1 MVRDLEEGR
10 NFDGIMHKIT
20 VKDFPALNLGDKRR
34 DERFVKIIENIVKHP
49 GGSIPQHNERWYDTK
64 ATYEFFKNED
74 IKLEAIIAAMS
85 AFGACQVEQ
94 QRLLVIHDSSTIS
107 YNDLQ
112 AEGLGYIDNAAGKGV
127 FCHSSIAATVTGM
140 PVGLLNQ
147 LIWSRESSELGKSAN
162 RKQKSFEEKESYKW
176 YQGIEP
182 VNQVLGEEIVK
193 IHIGDRDADI
203 YELFFNAPDEKAE
216 LLIRARHN
224 RKTAAGSE
232 LWQHIGKQKVAV
244 EEEIIIPDRTGKR
257 KKKVWVEV
265 RYKEVEILCP
275 AHKGKMYESVV
286 LTAIEIRQKGNSKEG
301 IHWKLLT
308 TLTITNAEEAKQ
320 CMRWYSYRW
329 LIERFHYVLKS
340 GCGIEA
346 LQLKKADS
354 LMKAVAVYSIAAFNI
369 MQLTYQSRQTPDVSC
384 EIVLTRRQWEALYM
398 LKFKTNKLPKQPP
411 TLQEATRWLAQMGG
425 YLGRKSD
432 GPPGL
437 KTVWLGYESL
447 LQAVALYEVI
457 KNLGKD

>member
-1 MVRDLEEGR
+1 
-10 NFDGIMHKIT
+10 MHKIT
-20 VKDFPALNLGDKRR
+20 VKDFPTLDLGDKRR
-34 DERFVKIIENIVKHP
+34 DERFVKIIENIVSHP

-74 IKLEAIIAAMS
+74 IKLGAITDAIS
-85 AFGACQVEQ
+85 AFGASRIEQ
-94 QRLLVIHDSSTIS
+94 QQLLVIHDTSTIS

-127 FCHSSIAATVTGM
+127 FCHSSIAATITGI
-140 PVGLLNQ
+140 PLGLLNQ
-147 LIWSRESSELGKSAN
+147 LIWSRTSSELGKSAN
-162 RKQKSFEEKESYKW
+162 RKQKPFEQKESYKW
-176 YQGIEP
+176 YQGIES
-182 VNQVLGEEIVK
+182 VNQLLGEKIVK

-203 YELFFNAPDEKAE
+203 YELFFNAPNEKAE

-232 LWQHIGKQKVAV
+232 LWQHISKQKVAA

-257 KKKVWVEV
+257 KKKVQVQV

-275 AHKGKMYESVV
+275 AHKGKKYESVV
-286 LTAIEIRQKGNSKEG
+286 LTAIEIRQKGNSKDG

-308 TLTITNAEEAKQ
+308 TLTINNAEEAKQ

-346 LQLKKADS
+346 LQLKKAES
-354 LMKAVAVYSIAAFNI
+354 LMKAVAVYSLAAFNI
-369 MQLTYQSRQTPDVSC
+369 MQLTYQSRQTPDLSC
-384 EIVLTRRQWEALYM
+384 EIALRPRQWEALYM
-398 LKFKTNKLPKQPP
+398 LKFKTNRLPKQPP

-447 LQAVALYEVI
+447 LQAVALYEI
-457 KNLGKD
+457 INKKFR

>member
-1 MVRDLEEGR
+1 
-10 NFDGIMHKIT
+10 MHKIT
-20 VKDFPALNLGDKRR
+20 VKDFPTLDLGDKRR
-34 DERFVKIIENIVKHP
+34 DERFVRIIENIVRHP
-49 GGSIPQHNERWYDTK
+49 GGSIPEHNERWYDTK

-74 IKLEAIIAAMS
+74 IKLEAITAAIS
-85 AFGACQVEQ
+85 AFGASQIEQ
-94 QRLLVIHDSSTIS
+94 QKLLVIHDTSTIS

-112 AEGLGYIDNAAGKGV
+112 AEGLGYIDNAVGKGF
-127 FCHSSIAATVTGM
+127 FCHSSIAATVNGL
-140 PVGLLNQ
+140 PLGLLNQ
-147 LIWSRESSELGKSAN
+147 LIWTRQSAELGKSAN
-162 RKQKSFEEKESYKW
+162 RKQKPFDQKESYKW
-176 YQGIEP
+176 YRGIQS
-182 VNQVLGEEIVK
+182 VNQQLGEGITK
-193 IHIGDRDADI
+193 IHIGDREADI
-203 YELFFNAPDEKAE
+203 YELFFNMPDEKAE

-232 LWQHIGKQKVAV
+232 LWQHISKQKVAA
-244 EEEIIIPDRTGKR
+244 EEEILIPDRTGKR
-257 KKKVWVEV
+257 KRQVQVQI

-275 AHKGKMYESVV
+275 VHKKGKMYESVV
-286 LTAIEIRQKGNSKEG
+286 LTAIEIRQKGNSRDG

-308 TLTITNAEEAKQ
+308 TLAINNAEEAKQ

-346 LQLKKADS
+346 LQLKKVES
-354 LMKAVAVYSIAAFNI
+354 LMKAVAMYSLAAFNI
-369 MQLTYQSRQTPDVSC
+369 MQLTYQSRQMPNVSC
-384 EIVLTRRQWEALYM
+384 EIALKRRQWEALYM
-398 LKFKTNKLPKQPP
+398 LRFKTNKLPKQPP
-411 TLQEATRWLAQMGG
+411 TLQEATKWLAQMGG

-457 KNLGKD
+457 KNLGND

>member
-1 MVRDLEEGR
+1 
-10 NFDGIMHKIT
+10 MHKIT
-20 VKDFPALNLGDKRR
+20 VKDFPTLDLGDKRR
-34 DERFVKIIENIVKHP
+34 DERFIKIIENIVRHP

-74 IKLEAIIAAMS
+74 IRLETITAAIS
-85 AFGACQVEQ
+85 AFGANQAERQ
-94 QRLLVIHDSSTIS
+94 KLLVIHDTSTIS

-112 AEGLGYIDNAAGKGV
+112 AEGLGYIDNAAGKGI
-127 FCHSSIAATVTGM
+127 FCHSSIAATVSGM
-140 PVGLLNQ
+140 PLGLLNQ
-147 LIWSRESSELGKSAN
+147 IIWSRESTELGKSAK
-162 RKQKSFEEKESYKW
+162 RKQRPFEEKESYKW
-176 YQGIEP
+176 YQGISS
-182 VNQVLGEEIVK
+182 VNQLLDKEITK

-203 YELFFNAPDEKAE
+203 YELFFTGPDEKAE

-224 RKTAAGSE
+224 RKTAAGSD
-232 LWQHIGKQKVAV
+232 LWQHISEQKVAAA
-244 EEEIIIPDRTGKR
+244 EEIIIPDRTGKR
-257 KKKVWVEV
+257 KKKVLVEI

-275 AHKGKMYESVV
+275 TNKVGKVYESVI
-286 LTAIEIRQKGNSKEG
+286 LTAIEVRQKGNNKDG

-308 TLTITNAEEAKQ
+308 TLNVSNAEEARQ
-320 CMRWYSYRW
+320 CMRWYSCRW

-340 GCGIEA
+340 GCGIES
-346 LQLKKADS
+346 LQLKKAES
-354 LMKAVAVYSIAAFNI
+354 LMKAIAVYSLAAFNI
-369 MQLTYQSRQTPDVSC
+369 MQLTYQSRQTPGISC
-384 EIVLTRRQWEALYM
+384 EVVLTSRQWEALYM

-411 TLQEATRWLAQMGG
+411 TLEEATKWLAQMGG

-457 KNLGKD
+457 KNLGND

>member
-1 MVRDLEEGR
+1 
-10 NFDGIMHKIT
+10 MHKIT
-20 VKDFPALNLGDKRR
+20 VKDFPTLDLGDKRR
-34 DERFVKIIENIVKHP
+34 DERFVRIIENIVRHP
-49 GGSIPQHNERWYDTK
+49 GGSIPEHNERWYDTK

-74 IKLEAIIAAMS
+74 IKLEAITAAIS
-85 AFGACQVEQ
+85 AFGASQIEQ
-94 QRLLVIHDSSTIS
+94 QKLLVIHDTSTIS

-112 AEGLGYIDNAAGKGV
+112 AEGLGYIDNAAGKGF
-127 FCHSSIAATVTGM
+127 FCHSSIAATVNGI
-140 PVGLLNQ
+140 PLGLLNQ
-147 LIWSRESSELGKSAN
+147 LIWTRQSAELGKSAN
-162 RKQKSFEEKESYKW
+162 RKQKPFDQKESYKW
-176 YQGIEP
+176 YRGIQS
-182 VNQVLGEEIVK
+182 VNQQLGEGITK
-193 IHIGDRDADI
+193 IHIGDREADI
-203 YELFFNAPDEKAE
+203 YELFFNMPDEKAE

-232 LWQHIGKQKVAV
+232 LWQHISKQKVAA
-244 EEEIIIPDRTGKR
+244 EEEILIPDRTGKR
-257 KKKVWVEV
+257 KRQVQVQI

-275 AHKGKMYESVV
+275 VHKKGKMYESVV
-286 LTAIEIRQKGNSKEG
+286 LTAIEIRQKGNSRDG

-308 TLTITNAEEAKQ
+308 TLAINNAEEAKQ

-346 LQLKKADS
+346 LQLKKVES
-354 LMKAVAVYSIAAFNI
+354 LMKAVAMYSLAAFNI
-369 MQLTYQSRQTPDVSC
+369 MQLTYQSRQMPNVSC
-384 EIVLTRRQWEALYM
+384 EIALKPRQWEALYM
-398 LKFKTNKLPKQPP
+398 LRFKTNKLPKQPP
-411 TLQEATRWLAQMGG
+411 TLQEATKWLAQMGG

-457 KNLGKD
+457 KNLGND

>member
-1 MVRDLEEGR
+1 MK
-10 NFDGIMHKIT
+10 NFDGIMHKIAI
-20 VKDFPALNLGDKRR
+20 KDFPALNLGDKRR
-34 DERFVKIIENIVKHP
+34 DERFIKIIENIVRHP
-49 GGSIPQHNERWYDTK
+49 GGSIPQHNQRWYDTK

-74 IKLEAIIAAMS
+74 IKLEDLAAAINAYGS
-85 AFGACQVEQ
+85 SRVEQ
-94 QRLLVIHDSSTIS
+94 KQLLVIHDTSTIS

-112 AEGLGYIDNAAGKGV
+112 AEGLGYIDNAAGKGI
-127 FCHSSIAATVTGM
+127 FCHSSIAATVSGL
-140 PVGLLNQ
+140 PLGLLNQ
-147 LIWSRESSELGKSAN
+147 QIWSRDSSQLGKSAD
-162 RKQKSFEEKESYKW
+162 RKKKPFEQKESYKW
-176 YQGIEP
+176 YRGIAA
-182 VNQVLGEEIVK
+182 VNELLDEQVVK

-203 YELFFNAPDEKAE
+203 YELFFNMPDEKAE

-232 LWQHIGKQKVAV
+232 LWQHIGKQKVAAK
-244 EEEIIIPDRTGKR
+244 EEIIIPDRTGKR
-257 KKKVWVEV
+257 KRKVQVQL
-265 RYKEVEILCP
+265 RYKEIEILCP
-275 AHKGKMYESVV
+275 AHKGKMYESIV
-286 LTAIEIRQKGNSKEG
+286 LTAIEVRQKGNSKDG

-308 TLTITNAEEAKQ
+308 TLDIKNAEQAIQ

-346 LQLKKADS
+346 LQLKKVQS
-354 LMKAVAVYSIAAFNI
+354 LMKAVAMYSLAAFKI
-369 MQLTYQSRQTPDVSC
+369 MQLTYQSRETPDASC
-384 EIVLTRRQWEALYM
+384 EIVLSRQQWEVLYM
-398 LKFKTNKLPKQPP
+398 LKFKINKLPEQPP
-411 TLQEATRWLAQMGG
+411 TLLEATKWLAQMGG

-447 LQAVALYEVI
+447 LQAVAVYEVI

>member
-1 MVRDLEEGR
+1 
-10 NFDGIMHKIT
+10 MHKIT
-20 VKDFPALNLGDKRR
+20 VKDFPTLDLGDKRR
-34 DERFVKIIENIVKHP
+34 DERFVKIIENIISHP

-74 IKLEAIIAAMS
+74 IKLEAITAAIS
-85 AFGACQVEQ
+85 AFGVSQTKQ
-94 QRLLVIHDSSTIS
+94 QQLLVIHDTSTIS

-112 AEGLGYIDNAAGKGV
+112 AEGLGYIDNVAGKGI
-127 FCHSSIAATVTGM
+127 FCHSSIAATVNGI
-140 PVGLLNQ
+140 PLGLLNQ
-147 LIWSRESSELGKSAN
+147 LIWSRESSELGKSVN
-162 RKQKSFEEKESYKW
+162 RKQKTFDQKESYKW
-176 YQGIEP
+176 YQGIAS
-182 VNQVLGEEIVK
+182 VNEQLGEEIVK

-203 YELFFNAPDEKAE
+203 YELFFNKPDEKAE
-216 LLIRARHN
+216 LLIRARHS

-232 LWQHIGKQKVAV
+232 LWQHISNQKVAA
-244 EEEIIIPDRTGKR
+244 EEGIIIPDRTGKR
-257 KKKVWVEV
+257 KRKVQVQI
-265 RYKEVEILCP
+265 RYQEVEILCP
-275 AHKGKMYESVV
+275 AHKKGKVYESVV
-286 LTAIEIRQKGNSKEG
+286 LTAIEIRQKGKSKDG
-301 IHWKLLT
+301 IRWKLLT
-308 TLTITNAEEAKQ
+308 TLEIKNAEEAKQ

-346 LQLKKADS
+346 LQLKKAES
-354 LMKAVAVYSIAAFNI
+354 LMKAIAVYSLAAFNI
-369 MQLTYQSRQTPDVSC
+369 MQLTYQSRQTPGISC
-384 EIVLTRRQWEALYM
+384 EIVFKRKEWEALYM

-457 KNLGKD
+457 TKKILGND

>member
-1 MVRDLEEGR
+1 
-10 NFDGIMHKIT
+10 MHKIT
-20 VKDFPALNLGDKRR
+20 VKDFPTLDLGDKRR
-34 DERFVKIIENIVKHP
+34 DERFVRIIENIVRHP
-49 GGSIPQHNERWYDTK
+49 GGSIPEHNERWYDTK

-74 IKLEAIIAAMS
+74 IKLEAITAAIS
-85 AFGACQVEQ
+85 AFGASQIEQ
-94 QRLLVIHDSSTIS
+94 QKLLVIHDTSTIS

-112 AEGLGYIDNAAGKGV
+112 AEGLGYIDNAVGKGF
-127 FCHSSIAATVTGM
+127 FCHSSIAATVNGI
-140 PVGLLNQ
+140 PLGLLNQ
-147 LIWSRESSELGKSAN
+147 LIWTRQSAELGKSAN
-162 RKQKSFEEKESYKW
+162 RKQKPFDQKESYKW
-176 YQGIEP
+176 YRGIQS
-182 VNQVLGEEIVK
+182 VNQQLGEGITK
-193 IHIGDRDADI
+193 IHIGDREADI
-203 YELFFNAPDEKAE
+203 YELFFNMPDEKAE

-232 LWQHIGKQKVAV
+232 LWQHVSKQKVAA
-244 EEEIIIPDRTGKR
+244 EEEILIPDRTGKR
-257 KKKVWVEV
+257 KRQVQVQI

-275 AHKGKMYESVV
+275 VHKKGKMYESVV
-286 LTAIEIRQKGNSKEG
+286 LTAIEIRQKGNSRDG

-308 TLTITNAEEAKQ
+308 TLAINNAEEAKQ

-346 LQLKKADS
+346 LQLKKVES
-354 LMKAVAVYSIAAFNI
+354 LMKAVAMYSLAAFNI
-369 MQLTYQSRQTPDVSC
+369 MQLTYQSRQMPNVSC
-384 EIVLTRRQWEALYM
+384 EIALKPRQWEALYM
-398 LKFKTNKLPKQPP
+398 LRFKTNKLPKQPP
-411 TLQEATRWLAQMGG
+411 TLQEATKWLAQMGG

-457 KNLGKD
+457 KNLGND

>member
-1 MVRDLEEGR
+1 
-10 NFDGIMHKIT
+10 MHKIT
-20 VKDFPALNLGDKRR
+20 VKDFPMLDLGDKRR
-34 DERFVKIIENIVKHP
+34 DERFVKILENIVRHP

-74 IKLEAIIAAMS
+74 IKLDDIIAAIN
-85 AFGACQVEQ
+85 AFGASHAEHK
-94 QRLLVIHDSSTIS
+94 RLLVVHDTSTIS

-112 AEGLGYIDNAAGKGV
+112 AEGLGYIDNAAGKGI
-127 FCHSSIAATVTGM
+127 FCHSSIAATTTGI
-140 PVGLLNQ
+140 PLGLLHQ
-147 LIWSRESSELGKSAN
+147 QIWSREPSQLGRSVS
-162 RKQKSFEEKESYKW
+162 RKQKPFEDKESYKW
-176 YQGIEP
+176 YKGIAS
-182 VNQVLGEEIVK
+182 VNQLLGGEVEK

-203 YELFFNAPDEKAE
+203 YELFFSKPEEKAE

-224 RKTAAGSE
+224 RKTAAGSH
-232 LWQHIGKQKVAV
+232 LWQHISKQPVAA

-257 KKKVWVEV
+257 KKKVKVKL

-275 AHKGKMYESVV
+275 VHKEGKTYNSVV
-286 LTAIEIRQKGNSKEG
+286 LTAIEIKQKENNKDG
-301 IHWKLLT
+301 INWKLLT
-308 TLTITNAEEAKQ
+308 TLKVSNAEQAKQ

-340 GCGIEA
+340 GCGIET
-346 LQLKKADS
+346 LQLKKAES
-354 LMKAVAVYSIAAFNI
+354 LMKAVAVYSLAAFNI
-369 MQLTYQSRQTPDVSC
+369 MQLTYQSRQIPDASC
-384 EIVLTRRQWEALYM
+384 EVVLSRRQWEALYM

-411 TLQEATRWLAQMGG
+411 TLLEATKWLAQMGG

-447 LQAVALYEVI
+447 LQAVALYEII
-457 KNLGKD
+457 KNLGND

>member
-1 MVRDLEEGR
+1 
-10 NFDGIMHKIT
+10 MHKIT
-20 VKDFPALNLGDKRR
+20 VKDFPTLDLGDKRR
-34 DERFVKIIENIVKHP
+34 DERFVRIIENIVRHP
-49 GGSIPQHNERWYDTK
+49 GGSIPEHNERWYDTK

-74 IKLEAIIAAMS
+74 IKLEAITAAIS
-85 AFGACQVEQ
+85 AFGASQIEQ
-94 QRLLVIHDSSTIS
+94 QKLLVIHDTSTIS

-112 AEGLGYIDNAAGKGV
+112 AEGLGYIDNAAGKGF
-127 FCHSSIAATVTGM
+127 FCHSSIAATVNGI
-140 PVGLLNQ
+140 PLGLLNQ

-162 RKQKSFEEKESYKW
+162 RKQKPFEEKESFKW
-176 YQGIEP
+176 YRGIQS
-182 VNQVLGEEIVK
+182 VNQQLGEGITK
-193 IHIGDRDADI
+193 IHIGDREADI
-203 YELFFNAPDEKAE
+203 YELFFNMPDEKAE

-232 LWQHIGKQKVAV
+232 LWQHISKQKVAA
-244 EEEIIIPDRTGKR
+244 EEEILIPDRTGKR
-257 KKKVWVEV
+257 KRQVQVQI

-275 AHKGKMYESVV
+275 VHKKGKMYESVV
-286 LTAIEIRQKGNSKEG
+286 LTAIEIRQKGNSRDG

-308 TLTITNAEEAKQ
+308 TLAINNAEEAKQ

-346 LQLKKADS
+346 LQLKKVES
-354 LMKAVAVYSIAAFNI
+354 LMKAVAMYSLAAFNI
-369 MQLTYQSRQTPDVSC
+369 MQLTYQSRQMPNVSC
-384 EIVLTRRQWEALYM
+384 EIALKPRQWEALYM
-398 LKFKTNKLPKQPP
+398 LRFKTNKLPKQPP
-411 TLQEATRWLAQMGG
+411 TLQEATKWLAQMGG

-457 KNLGKD
+457 KNLGND

>member
-1 MVRDLEEGR
+1 M
-10 NFDGIMHKIT
+10 NFDGIMHKIS
-20 VKDFPALNLGDKRR
+20 VKDFPGLNLGDKRR
-34 DERFVKIIENIVKHP
+34 DERFVRIIENIVRHP
-49 GGSIPQHNERWYDTK
+49 GGSIPRHNQRWYDTK

-74 IKLEAIIAAMS
+74 IKLEAISDAIS
-85 AFGACQVEQ
+85 TFGASQADCRQ
-94 QRLLVIHDSSTIS
+94 LLVIHDSSTIS

-112 AEGLGYIDNAAGKGV
+112 AEGLGYIDNAAGKGI
-127 FCHSSIAATVTGM
+127 FCHSSIAATASGL

-147 LIWSRESSELGKSAN
+147 IIWSREPTQLGKSAK
-162 RKQKSFEEKESYKW
+162 RKQKPFEEKESYKW
-176 YQGIEP
+176 YQAIRS
-182 VNQVLGEEIVK
+182 VNELLSSDITK

-203 YELFFNAPDEKAE
+203 YELFFSEPDEKAE

-224 RKTAAGSE
+224 RKTAAGSD
-232 LWQHIGKQKVAV
+232 LWEHIGKQKVAA
-244 EEEIIIPDRTGKR
+244 EQEIVIPDRTGKR
-257 KKKVWVEV
+257 KKRVWVEI

-275 AHKGKMYESVV
+275 ANKVGKAYESVV
-286 LTAIEIRQKGNSKEG
+286 LTAIEVKQKGNDKDG

-308 TLTITNAEEAKQ
+308 TLTVNNAEEAKQ

-346 LQLKKADS
+346 LQLKKAES
-354 LMKAVAVYSIAAFNI
+354 LMKAVAVYSLAAFTI
-369 MQLTYQSRQTPDVSC
+369 MQLTYQSRQTPDASC
-384 EIVLTRRQWEALYM
+384 EIVLSRQQWEVLYM
-398 LKFKTNKLPKQPP
+398 LKTKANQLPEQPP
-411 TLQEATRWLAQMGG
+411 TLQEATKWLAQMGG

-447 LQAVALYEVI
+447 LQAVALYKVI
-457 KNLGKD
+457 KNLGND

>member
-1 MVRDLEEGR
+1 
-10 NFDGIMHKIT
+10 MHKIT
-20 VKDFPALNLGDKRR
+20 VKDFPELSLGDKRR
-34 DERFVKIIENIVKHP
+34 DERFVKIVENIVRHP
-49 GGSIPQHNERWYDTK
+49 GGSIPQHNGRWYDTK

-74 IKLEAIIAAMS
+74 IKLEAISAAIS
-85 AFGACQVEQ
+85 SFGISRTGQ
-94 QRLLVIHDSSTIS
+94 QPLLVIHDTSTIS
-107 YNDLQ
+107 YNDLE
-112 AEGLGYIDNAAGKGV
+112 AEGLGYIDNAAGKGI
-127 FCHSSIAATVTGM
+127 FCHSSLGVSVTGM
-140 PVGLLNQ
+140 PLGLLNQ
-147 LIWSRESSELGKSAN
+147 IIWSREPSELGKSAK
-162 RKQKSFEEKESYKW
+162 RHQKPFTEKESYKW
-176 YQGIEP
+176 YKGISSANELLKE
-182 VNQVLGEEIVK
+182 QIEK

-203 YELFFNAPDEKAE
+203 YELFFNAPEGKSE

-224 RKTAAGSE
+224 RKTAAGSD
-232 LWQHIGKQKVAV
+232 LWQHISEQKVAAQ
-244 EEEIIIPDRTGKR
+244 EALIIPDRTGKR
-257 KKKVWVEV
+257 KKKVKVQI

-275 AHKGKMYESVV
+275 AQKGKKYESVV
-286 LTAIEIRQKGNSKEG
+286 LTAIEVRQKGNSKDG

-308 TLTITNAEEAKQ
+308 TLTINNAEEARR

-354 LMKAVAVYSIAAFNI
+354 LMKAVAVYSLAAFNI
-369 MQLTYQSRQTPDVSC
+369 MQLTYQSRETPDVSC
-384 EIVLTRRQWEALYM
+384 ELVLKRQQWEALYM
-398 LKFKTNKLPKQPP
+398 LKYKTNQLPGQPP

-447 LQAVALYEVI
+447 LQAVALYEVL

>member
-1 MVRDLEEGR
+1 
-10 NFDGIMHKIT
+10 MHKIT
-20 VKDFPALNLGDKRR
+20 VKDFPVLDLGDKRR
-34 DERFVKIIENIVKHP
+34 DERFVRIIENIVRHP
-49 GGSIPQHNERWYDTK
+49 GGSIPEHNERWYDTK

-74 IKLEAIIAAMS
+74 IKLEAITAAIS
-85 AFGACQVEQ
+85 AFGASQIEQ
-94 QRLLVIHDSSTIS
+94 QKLLVIHDTSTIS

-112 AEGLGYIDNAAGKGV
+112 AEGLGYIDNAAGKGF
-127 FCHSSIAATVTGM
+127 FCHSSIAATVNGI
-140 PVGLLNQ
+140 PLGLLNQ
-147 LIWSRESSELGKSAN
+147 LIWTRQSAELGKSAN
-162 RKQKSFEEKESYKW
+162 RKQKPFDQKESYKW
-176 YQGIEP
+176 YRGIQS
-182 VNQVLGEEIVK
+182 VNQQLGEGITK
-193 IHIGDRDADI
+193 IHIGDREADI
-203 YELFFNAPDEKAE
+203 YELFFNMPDEKAE

-232 LWQHIGKQKVAV
+232 LWQHISKQKVAA
-244 EEEIIIPDRTGKR
+244 EEEILIPDRTGKR
-257 KKKVWVEV
+257 KRQVQVQI

-275 AHKGKMYESVV
+275 VHKKGKMYESVV
-286 LTAIEIRQKGNSKEG
+286 LTAIEIRQKGNSRDG

-308 TLTITNAEEAKQ
+308 TLAINNAEEAKQ

-346 LQLKKADS
+346 LQLKKVES
-354 LMKAVAVYSIAAFNI
+354 LMKAVAMYSLAAFNI
-369 MQLTYQSRQTPDVSC
+369 MQLTYQSRQMPNVSC
-384 EIVLTRRQWEALYM
+384 EIALKPRQWEALYM
-398 LKFKTNKLPKQPP
+398 LRFKTNKLPKQSP
-411 TLQEATRWLAQMGG
+411 TLQEATKWLAQMGG

-457 KNLGKD
+457 KNLGND

>member
-1 MVRDLEEGR
+1 
-10 NFDGIMHKIT
+10 MHKIT
-20 VKDFPALNLGDKRR
+20 VKDFPTLNLGDKRR
-34 DERFVKIIENIVKHP
+34 DNRFIKILENIVRHP
-49 GGSIPQHNERWYDTK
+49 GGSIPQHNDRWYDTK
-64 ATYEFFKNED
+64 ATYEFFKNEE
-74 IKLEAIIAAMS
+74 IKLEAITTAIS
-85 AFGACQVEQ
+85 AFGASRLEQ
-94 QRLLVIHDSSTIS
+94 QQLLVIHDTSTIS

-112 AEGLGYIDNAAGKGV
+112 AEGLGYIDNAAGKGI
-127 FCHSSIAATVTGM
+127 FCHSSIAATETGI

-147 LIWSRESSELGKSAN
+147 LIWSRESSLLGRSAS
-162 RKQKSFEEKESYKW
+162 RKQKPFEEKESYKW
-176 YQGIEP
+176 YRGIEA
-182 VNQVLGEEIVK
+182 VNQLIGSEIIK

-203 YELFFNAPDEKAE
+203 YELFFNKPDEKAE

-224 RKTAAGSE
+224 RKTSTGSD
-232 LWQHIGKQKVAV
+232 LWQHISKQKAAA

-257 KKKVWVEV
+257 KRKVQVQI

-275 AHKGKMYESVV
+275 AHKEGKVYESVV
-286 LTAIEIRQKGNSKEG
+286 LTAIEIRQKGNSKDG

-308 TLTITNAEEAKQ
+308 TLTVNNAEEAKK

-346 LQLKKADS
+346 LQLKKAES
-354 LMKAVAVYSIAAFNI
+354 LMKAIAVYSLAAFNI

-384 EIVLTRRQWEALYM
+384 EVVLKSRQWEALYM
-398 LKFKTNKLPKQPP
+398 LKFKTNKLPKKPP
-411 TLQEATRWLAQMGG
+411 TLKEATRWLAQMGG

-457 KNLGKD
+457 KKFR

>member
-1 MVRDLEEGR
+1 
-10 NFDGIMHKIT
+10 MHKIT
-20 VKDFPALNLGDKRR
+20 VKDFPTLDLGDKRR
-34 DERFVKIIENIVKHP
+34 DERFTRIIENIVRHP

-74 IKLEAIIAAMS
+74 IKLEAINTAIS
-85 AFGACQVEQ
+85 AFGASQVKQ
-94 QRLLVIHDSSTIS
+94 QQLLVIHDTSTIS

-112 AEGLGYIDNAAGKGV
+112 AEGLGYIDNTAGKGI
-127 FCHSSIAATVTGM
+127 FCHSSIAATVSGL
-140 PVGLLNQ
+140 PLGLLNQ
-147 LIWSRESSELGKSAN
+147 IIWSRESAELGKSAV
-162 RKQKSFEEKESYKW
+162 RRQKPFDQKESYKW
-176 YQGIEP
+176 YRGIES
-182 VNQVLGEEIVK
+182 VNELLGEGIVK

-203 YELFFNAPDEKAE
+203 YELFFNEPDEKAE

-232 LWQHIGKQKVAV
+232 LWQHIGKQKVAA
-244 EEEIIIPDRTGKR
+244 EQELIIPDRTGKR
-257 KKKVWVEV
+257 KKKVQVQI

-275 AHKGKMYESVV
+275 AHKAGKVYESVI
-286 LTAIEIRQKGNSKEG
+286 LTAIEIRQKGNRKDG

-308 TLTITNAEEAKQ
+308 TLAINNAEEAKQ

-346 LQLKKADS
+346 LQLKKAES
-354 LMKAVAVYSIAAFNI
+354 LMKAVAVYSLAAFNI
-369 MQLTYQSRQTPDVSC
+369 MQLTYQSRQTPDASC
-384 EIVLTRRQWEALYM
+384 EVVLRPRQWETLYM
-398 LKFKTNKLPKQPP
+398 LKFKTSKLPKQPP
-411 TLQEATRWLAQMGG
+411 TLLEATRWLAQMGG
-425 YLGRKSD
+425 YLGRNSD

-447 LQAVALYEVI
+447 LQAVALYEI
-457 KNLGKD
+457 INKKFR

>member
-1 MVRDLEEGR
+1 
-10 NFDGIMHKIT
+10 MHKIT
-20 VKDFPALNLGDKRR
+20 VKDFPTLDLGDKRR
-34 DERFVKIIENIVKHP
+34 DERFVKIIENIVRHP
-49 GGSIPQHNERWYDTK
+49 GGSILQHNDSWYDAK

-74 IKLEAIIAAMS
+74 IKLEAITGAIS
-85 AFGACQVEQ
+85 AFGVSQLEQ
-94 QRLLVIHDSSTIS
+94 QQVLVIHDTSTIS

-112 AEGLGYIDNAAGKGV
+112 AEGLGYIDNAAGKGI

-140 PVGLLNQ
+140 PLGLLNQ
-147 LIWSRESSELGKSAN
+147 IIWSRDSSQLGKLAS
-162 RKQKSFEEKESYKW
+162 RKRRSFEDKESYKW
-176 YQGIEP
+176 YRGIES
-182 VNQVLGEEIVK
+182 VNQSLGRGLVK

-203 YELFFNAPDEKAE
+203 YELFFNKPTEKAE

-224 RKTAAGSE
+224 RKTAAGSQ
-232 LWQHIGKQKVAV
+232 LWEHIGKQKVAA
-244 EEEIIIPDRTGKR
+244 EEDIIIPDRTGKR
-257 KKKVWVEV
+257 KRKVQVQL

-275 AHKGKMYESVV
+275 AHKEGKMYQSVV
-286 LTAIEIRQKGNSKEG
+286 LTAIEIRQKGNSKDG

-308 TLTITNAEEAKQ
+308 TLAVNDAEQAKQ

-340 GCGIEA
+340 GCGIES

-354 LMKAVAVYSIAAFNI
+354 LMKAIAVYSLAAFSI

-384 EIVLTRRQWEALYM
+384 EIVLRPVQWQALYM

-411 TLQEATRWLAQMGG
+411 TLLEATKWLAQMGG
-425 YLGRKSD
+425 YLARKSD

-457 KNLGKD
+457 KNLGND

>member
-1 MVRDLEEGR
+1 
-10 NFDGIMHKIT
+10 MHKIT
-20 VKDFPALNLGDKRR
+20 VKDFPTLDLGDKRR
-34 DERFVKIIENIVKHP
+34 DERFTRIIENIVRHP

-74 IKLEAIIAAMS
+74 IKLEAISTAIS
-85 AFGACQVEQ
+85 SFGASQVKQ
-94 QRLLVIHDSSTIS
+94 QQLLVIHDTSTIS

-112 AEGLGYIDNAAGKGV
+112 AEGLGYIDNTAGKGI
-127 FCHSSIAATVTGM
+127 FCHSSIAATVSGI
-140 PVGLLNQ
+140 PLGLLNQ
-147 LIWSRESSELGKSAN
+147 LIWSRESAELGKSAV
-162 RKQKSFEEKESYKW
+162 RKQKPFDQKESYKW
-176 YQGIEP
+176 YRGIES
-182 VNQVLGEEIVK
+182 VNELLGEEIVK

-203 YELFFNAPDEKAE
+203 YELFFNEPDEKAE

-224 RKTAAGSE
+224 RKTAAGSQ
-232 LWQHIGKQKVAV
+232 LWQHISKQKVAA
-244 EEEIIIPDRTGKR
+244 EQEIIIPDRTGKR
-257 KKKVWVEV
+257 KRKVQVQI

-275 AHKGKMYESVV
+275 AHKEGKVYESVI
-286 LTAIEIRQKGNSKEG
+286 LTAIEIRQKGNRKDG

-308 TLTITNAEEAKQ
+308 TLTINNAEEAKQ

-346 LQLKKADS
+346 LQLKKAES
-354 LMKAVAVYSIAAFNI
+354 LMKAVAVYSLAAFNI
-369 MQLTYQSRQTPDVSC
+369 MQLTYQSRQTPDASC
-384 EIVLTRRQWEALYM
+384 EVVLRPRQWETLYM
-398 LKFKTNKLPKQPP
+398 LKYKTNKLPKQPP

-447 LQAVALYEVI
+447 LQAVALYEI
-457 KNLGKD
+457 INKKFR

>member
-1 MVRDLEEGR
+1 
-10 NFDGIMHKIT
+10 MHKIT
-20 VKDFPALNLGDKRR
+20 VKDFPVLDLGDKRR
-34 DERFVKIIENIVKHP
+34 DERFIKIIENIVRHP
-49 GGSIPQHNERWYDTK
+49 GGSIPQHNESWYDTK

-74 IKLEAIIAAMS
+74 IKLEAINTAIS
-85 AFGACQVEQ
+85 AFGGSQIEQ
-94 QRLLVIHDSSTIS
+94 QQLLVIHDTSTIS

-112 AEGLGYIDNAAGKGV
+112 AEGLGYIDNAAGKGI
-127 FCHSSIAATVTGM
+127 FCHSSIAATISGM
-140 PVGLLNQ
+140 PLGLLNQ
-147 LIWSRESSELGKSAN
+147 LIWSRESSELGKSAK
-162 RKQKSFEEKESYKW
+162 RKQKPFDQKESYKW
-176 YQGIEP
+176 YQGIES
-182 VNQVLGEEIVK
+182 VNQLLDEEIVK

-203 YELFFNAPDEKAE
+203 YELFFNNADEKAE

-224 RKTAAGSE
+224 RKTASGSE
-232 LWQHIGKQKVAV
+232 LWQHIGKQKVAAT
-244 EEEIIIPDRTGKR
+244 EEIIIPDRTGKR
-257 KKKVWVEV
+257 KKKVQVEL

-275 AHKGKMYESVV
+275 AQKAGKMYESVI
-286 LTAIEIRQKGNSKEG
+286 LTAIEIRQRGNNKDG

-308 TLTITNAEEAKQ
+308 TLTINNAEQAKQ

-346 LQLKKADS
+346 LQLKKVES
-354 LMKAVAVYSIAAFNI
+354 LMKAVAVYSLAAFNI
-369 MQLTYQSRQTPDVSC
+369 MQLTYQSRQTPEISC
-384 EIVLTRRQWEALYM
+384 EAVLKRRQWEALYM
-398 LKFKTNKLPKQPP
+398 LKFKTSKLPKQTP

-447 LQAVALYEVI
+447 LQAVALYEI
-457 KNLGKD
+457 INKKFR

>member
-1 MVRDLEEGR
+1 
-10 NFDGIMHKIT
+10 MHKIT
-20 VKDFPALNLGDKRR
+20 VKDFPTLDLGDKRR
-34 DERFVKIIENIVKHP
+34 DERFVKIIENIVRHP

-74 IKLEAIIAAMS
+74 IKLEAITGAIKV
-85 AFGACQVEQ
+85 FGARRVEQ
-94 QRLLVIHDSSTIS
+94 RQLLVIHDTSTIS

-112 AEGLGYIDNAAGKGV
+112 AEGLGYIDNAAGKGI
-127 FCHSSIAATVTGM
+127 FCHSSIAAMVTGI
-140 PVGLLNQ
+140 PLGLLNQ

-162 RKQKSFEEKESYKW
+162 RKQKPFEDKESYKW
-176 YQGIEP
+176 HQGIES
-182 VNQVLGEEIVK
+182 VNQLLGEEIVK
-193 IHIGDRDADI
+193 IHIGDREADI
-203 YELFFNAPDEKAE
+203 YELFFNTPDEKAE

-232 LWQHIGKQKVAV
+232 LWQHISKQKAAA

-257 KKKVWVEV
+257 KRKVQVEL

-275 AHKGKMYESVV
+275 VHKKGKMYSSVV
-286 LTAIEIRQKGNSKEG
+286 LTAIEIRKKGNRRDG
-301 IHWKLLT
+301 IHCKLLT
-308 TLTITNAEEAKQ
+308 TLSIHNAEQAKQ

-346 LQLKKADS
+346 LQLKKAES
-354 LMKAVAVYSIAAFNI
+354 LMKAIAVYSLAAFNI
-369 MQLTYQSRQTPDVSC
+369 MQLTYQSRQMPNVSC
-384 EIVLTRRQWEALYM
+384 EMVLRRQQWEALYM
-398 LKFKTNKLPKQPP
+398 LKFKTNKLPQQPP
-411 TLQEATRWLAQMGG
+411 TLQEATKWLAQMGG
-425 YLGRKSD
+425 YLGRKND

-457 KNLGKD
+457 NKKFR